1 MKIKLNFYI
10 ISGGGFISVEI
21 DELNQNRLC
30 SSSFLMYKGL
40 VIMVLGIFV
49 FLGWY
54 LKLVKK
60 LDFKKIS

>member
-1 MKIKLNFYI
+1 MKIKLNFYFI
-10 ISGGGFISVEI
+10 ISGFVSVEI
-21 DELNQNRLC
+21 DEINQNRLC
-30 SSSFLMYKGL
+30 SSFLMYTDL
-40 VIMVLGIFV
+40 VIMVLVGIFV